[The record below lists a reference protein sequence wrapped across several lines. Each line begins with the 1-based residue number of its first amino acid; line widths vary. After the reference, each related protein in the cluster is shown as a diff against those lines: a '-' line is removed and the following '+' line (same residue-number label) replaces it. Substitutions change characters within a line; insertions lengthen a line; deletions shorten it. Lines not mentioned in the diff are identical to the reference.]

1 MVLINSC
8 KEKDPELQLLSSQ
21 LLPYFSSA
29 SAIECYNNQ
38 LYIFGDDAS
47 YLLVLD
53 TNYVIVDSITYF
65 ADTAHRI
72 AKEIKPDIEAATL
85 LTFSDQTYLYGFG
98 SMSNN
103 NRKIVYSFPVDSL
116 NGFIKTNYAPRR
128 SNQIKQWNIEGA
140 AFVKDQL
147 LLVNRAN
154 TTNKNNYLL
163 LETFIANKS
172 KDSTSRA
179 IKIDLPQQQNVIGAS
194 GLYYIDERDL
204 LLFTASEEDTPN
216 AFDDG
221 IIGNSY
227 LAVIKDFSKKMFR
240 NSIAP
245 DVLINLTNVNATF
258 KQQKIESVCLEKI
271 IGNNMILHL
280 VADNDNGQS
289 SIFKIRLTL

>member
-1 MVLINSC
+1 LINSC

-53 TNYVIVDSITYF
+53 SNYVIDDSTTYF
-65 ADTAHRI
+65 IDTSHRI

-85 LTFSDQTYLYGFG
+85 LDFGDQTYLYGFG
-98 SMSNN
+98 SMSTT
-103 NRKIVYSFPVDSL
+103 NRKMVYSFPIDSL
-116 NGFIKTNYAPRR
+116 RGFIKTVYFPKKI
-128 SNQIKQWNIEGA
+128 SEIKEWNIEGA

-227 LAVIKDFSKKMFR
+227 LAVVKDFSKKMFR

-258 KQQKIESVCLEKI
+258 KQQKIESVCLEKF

>member
-1 MVLINSC
+1 MISSC
-8 KEKDPELQLLSSQ
+8 KERAPQLQLLSSQ

-53 TNYVIVDSITYF
+53 TNYTIVDSTSYF

-85 LTFSDQTYLYGFG
+85 LNFGDQTYLYGFG
-98 SMSNN
+98 SMSTE
-103 NRKIVYSFPVDSL
+103 NRKMVYSFPIDSL
-116 NGFIKTNYAPRR
+116 QGFIKTAYSPKKNGK
-128 SNQIKQWNIEGA
+128 IKEWNIEGA

-154 TTNKNNYLL
+154 TTNKSNYLL

-172 KDSTSRA
+172 EDSSSRA
-179 IKIDLPQQQNVIGAS
+179 IKIDLPPHQTVIGVS
-194 GLYYIDERDL
+194 GLYYIDESDL

-221 IIGNSY
+221 VIGNSY

-245 DVLINLTNVNATF
+245 DVLINLTKVNSTF

-271 IGNNMILHL
+271 IGSNMILHL

-289 SIFKIRLTL
+289 GIFKVRLTL